1 MFSWSDRLIKDAQET
16 ALARQRA
23 RSDGNSVSP
32 PDSIRSKAEPAEHTV
47 ARQNCDVVAHNV
59 ASTAGGGSIGKKM
72 VRPLGELDFLQ
83 LLEAAEQRDSHR
95 AESGTETPT
104 SSQGSAATVE
114 LSDASDSTAKA
125 TAKSS
130 VRSKKRPSKAI
141 ATHAKKIHGNV
152 SATKAT
158 TAKSVSPPGSG
169 RRSSRE
175 VAEVVVVM

>member
-32 PDSIRSKAEPAEHTV
+32 PDSIRSKAEPAEQTV
-47 ARQNCDVVAHNV
+47 VTHNV